1 MKFDGASG
9 FIIDETDIGFD
20 ESPLSN
26 DNGSDIFGGAR
37 TEVVVAGSGGGG
49 GGGGA
54 TGVNVDSDSAFLDV
68 FVLIAGERLLSLS
81 SSCTS
86 FFN

>member
-37 TEVVVAGSGGGG
+37 TEFVVAGGGGG

>member
-26 DNGSDIFGGAR
+26 DNGSDIFDGAR
-37 TEVVVAGSGGGG
+37 TEFVVAGGGGG